1 MANQGYQVLAR
12 KWRPQQFDEVVGQK
26 PVVQTLANALDQR
39 RTAHAYCFSGIRGVG
54 KTTIARL
61 LAKGLNCR
69 AGEQPTSTPC
79 GTCESCVEVVA
90 GRSMDVFE
98 RDAASDRGINEM
110 KELIEIA
117 RYSPARDRYK
127 VMILDEAHM
136 LTPEASNALLKV
148 LEEPPAY
155 IVFVLATTEPSKI
168 LPTILSRCQHYQFG
182 RISQR
187 EISDHLERIANAENV
202 TISSDGLAL
211 VATAADG
218 SLRDAQSLLD
228 KLIAFA
234 GEEIDEN
241 TVIELLGLV
250 DRVLL
255 FRATDLIIA
264 QDLAGVLGFV
274 NEMVD
279 TGVDLHQFAIDLLG
293 HVRNL
298 LVVRT
303 VQEPG
308 DILHLPETDLVRLRQ
323 QAETMEVD
331 DLDRA
336 FSLIA
341 ANEYRIKMA
350 EQPRY
355 HVEVMLARLARMPTL
370 EPIENLIAALEG
382 NPSPGRPRGSG
393 GPGGSGGSGEAA
405 KRSSPPR
412 QAAPQAPTAVSPNP
426 SARASTAGAPTPE
439 PAPRVPA
446 PVAPEPEPEPTP
458 TAAQPAV
465 AAELPAVASPKA
477 LLQRIQER
485 VNQINPL
492 VAPILGRTSGLS
504 LAGETLVF
512 QFPPSAGIFA
522 DRVRDAATLQM
533 IASAAQEVL
542 GRRVIAR
549 VEIDPKAASPM
560 AAPPTTSQPVAAPPV
575 APLASVPL
583 AAAQQSIEP
592 ERAAPPQPGTVA
604 TPPTSEKRESLRQR
618 AENEP
623 KVQEFVRVLRGTITS
638 VEEL

>member
-1 MANQGYQVLAR
+1 
-12 KWRPQQFDEVVGQK
+12 
-26 PVVQTLANALDQR
+26 
-39 RTAHAYCFSGIRGVG
+39 
-54 KTTIARL
+54 
-61 LAKGLNCR
+61 
-69 AGEQPTSTPC
+69 
-79 GTCESCVEVVA
+79 
-90 GRSMDVFE
+90 
-98 RDAASDRGINEM
+98 
-110 KELIEIA
+110 
-117 RYSPARDRYK
+117 
-127 VMILDEAHM
+127 M

-155 IVFVLATTEPSKI
+155 IVFVLATTEPNKI

-187 EISDHLERIANAENV
+187 EITDHLARIASAENV

-234 GEEIDEN
+234 GEQIDEN
-241 TVIELLGLV
+241 TVVELLGLV

-255 FRATDLIIA
+255 YRATDLIIA

-293 HVRNL
+293 HIRNL

-303 VQEPG
+303 VREPG

-382 NPSPGRPRGSG
+382 NPSPGRPGGSG
-393 GPGGSGGSGEAA
+393 GPGGAG
-405 KRSSPPR
+405 KRPSAPR
-412 QAAPQAPTAVSPNP
+412 QAAPPASAAGTPRPAP
-426 SARASTAGAPTPE
+426 APPVPGPVAAAPE
-439 PAPRVPA
+439 PPPPDPQPA
-446 PVAPEPEPEPTP
+446 AVAPEPEPEPLP
-458 TAAQPAV
+458 AGSQPAV

-477 LLQRIQER
+477 LLRLIQER
-485 VNQINPL
+485 VNQVNPL
-492 VAPILGRTSGLS
+492 IAPILGRTSGLS
-504 LAGETLVF
+504 LAGEALVF
-512 QFPPSAGIFA
+512 QFPPSAGLFA

-549 VEIDPKAASPM
+549 VEIDPNATSPM
-560 AAPPTTSQPVAAPPV
+560 AAPPPMSQPVAAPP
-575 APLASVPL
+575 ATPLASAPL
-583 AAAQQSIEP
+583 AAAPQSIEP

-604 TPPTSEKRESLRQR
+604 TPPTSEERESLRQR

-623 KVQEFVRVLRGTITS
+623 RVQEFVRVLRGNITS